1 VSAGRAVKVAIKN
14 AIGFRGVKTVK
25 IVGGPARGVTMT
37 LDFSGHTPMY
47 LGMYEWELHRFL
59 RETLPS
65 VRRVFDVGGYLGYDT
80 LIFAANT
87 NADGE
92 VVTFE
97 PDPESRVKLEGN
109 LDHNP
114 ELRGKVTLEP
124 LAIGTD
130 QADGATTIDAMS
142 ERHGPPDLIKIDIDG
157 GELDALR
164 GGAGTFRE
172 RRPHLIVETHSKLL
186 EDDCGSLLVAYGYRP
201 IIKHNRQV
209 WREQRGGAEH
219 NRWLLARGEPGP
231 WAVRA

>member
-1 VSAGRAVKVAIKN
+1 VSSGRAVKVAIKN

-25 IVGGPARGVTMT
+25 IVGGPARGLTMT

-87 NADGE
+87 AGE

-97 PDPESRVKLEGN
+97 PDPESRGKLQGN

-114 ELRGKVTLEP
+114 ELPGKVILEP
-124 LAIGTD
+124 LAISAD
-130 QADGATTIDAMS
+130 QENGATTIDAMS

-164 GGAGTFRE
+164 GGAETFRG
-172 RRPHLIVETHSKLL
+172 RHPHLIVETHSKRL
-186 EDDCGSLLVAYGYRP
+186 EDDCGKLLIEYGYRP
-201 IIKHNRQV
+201 VIKHNRQI

-219 NRWLLARGEPGP
+219 NRWLLARGAPAP
-231 WAVRA
+231 